1 MKYPFSPQLLDAL
14 PEELAELF
22 RELESTLLAEICGRL
37 ALKDQLNQVTLEDI
51 RALRA
56 HGVSLDEIKRAIEK
70 ATGIGEKKLGELL
83 EDAVQ
88 WNQQYY
94 SESIDAVGLTQ
105 PGFLVSAEDIAAI
118 VAQCQEEYHNITRS
132 LGFLVDN
139 GRTMLEPAASYQWA
153 LDNAAMQIQ
162 SGAISYEQAI
172 KNAVKQL
179 ADSGMRTVDYESGH
193 TDQVDVAVRRA
204 VMTGVNQL
212 CAKYTEQSAEQLG
225 THYFEISAHIGAR
238 DKPGVS
244 PWASHKAWQGK
255 VYSTQSGDKY
265 PNIFEVCGLGYVDG
279 LEGANCR
286 HRRFVFIDGFSERAY
301 TDEQLAHID
310 DGHDVTYDGKH
321 YSAYEATQMQRRMER
336 TIRKLKREKTAY
348 QAAGLKEDAQATNI
362 RIRRLNQKYTEFSR
376 AAGLPEYNERKRVTY
391 PAENPPA
398 SLQKSETSIASR
410 DHAVIIRG
418 KENGGGDGV
427 QTIGKIDVEKYKVV
441 TEEIRT
447 DEVVITDERIQHIQ
461 DRHPNDYERFA
472 AYIPMI
478 IDDPDYIIEAN
489 KEHTAVLLKEVVED
503 NFEKFKLI
511 LRLSI
516 PKDPVGYKN
525 SVISFWKIGDA
536 TWRKTLKNKK
546 VLYKKE

>member
-1 MKYPFSPQLLDAL
+1 M
-14 PEELAELF
+14 
-22 RELESTLLAEICGRL
+22 LAEICGRL

-56 HGVSLDEIKRAIEK
+56 HGISLDEIKRAIEK

-88 WNQQYY
+88 WNQKYY
-94 SESIDAVGLTQ
+94 SEAIDAVGLTQ
-105 PGFLVSAEDIAAI
+105 PEFLVSAEDIAAI

-153 LDNAAMQIQ
+153 LDNATMQIQ
-162 SGAISYEQAI
+162 SGAVSYEQAI

-244 PWASHKAWQGK
+244 PWASHKDWQGK
-255 VYSTQSGDKY
+255 VYSTQSSDKY
-265 PNIFEVCGLGYVDG
+265 PNIYEVCGLGYVDG

-376 AAGLPEYNERKRVTY
+376 AAGLPEQRERMRVTY
-391 PAENPPA
+391 TDNKSVAAAERLKVRRAAEAEAAALKNRQNIAILKSKIESGEISTRIRPQVQARHIEGTAQFEDYKARRLSKGKTPQSILTVTMEEA
-398 SLQKSETSIASR
+398 QEIVDKYNCTGEVIIKARKDGSLEIKEYTDIGRIAGKEYTDNEYHETSRIGIFYSR
-410 DHAVIIRG
+410 KGTHIFPTRSRKAG
-418 KENGGGDGV
+418 KDG
-427 QTIGKIDVEKYKVV
+427 
-441 TEEIRT
+441 
-447 DEVVITDERIQHIQ
+447 
-461 DRHPNDYERFA
+461 
-472 AYIPMI
+472 
-478 IDDPDYIIEAN
+478 
-489 KEHTAVLLKEVVED
+489 
-503 NFEKFKLI
+503 
-511 LRLSI
+511 
-516 PKDPVGYKN
+516 
-525 SVISFWKIGDA
+525 
-536 TWRKTLKNKK
+536 
-546 VLYKKE
+546 